1 MFPLLQIGPF
11 AVRVPGFFL
20 IVGLMAGVTLTE
32 SEAKRQ
38 GADPNPL
45 NNLVFFSI
53 LAGLV
58 GARLA
63 YVVRYLDTFLA
74 NPITIFFI
82 NPNTLDMRAGILI
95 ALITAVAY
103 GMWKKLSL
111 RPTLDLFT
119 PTFALFAIGLGLST
133 LASGNAYGSPTDL
146 PWAIYLW
153 DANRHPSQIYYTL
166 WATFAFT
173 VWLTMRK
180 GDYFAGF
187 RFLVWLTLTAAGA
200 LFIGAF
206 RGDSVLLAGGVRQE
220 QLVALAVMLF
230 GLWLMR
236 QWGRVKQDADTDEDV
251 NAEAVAA

>member
-11 AVRVPGFFL
+11 ALRVPGFFL
-20 IVGLMAGVTLTE
+20 VVGLMTGITLTE

-38 GADPNPL
+38 GVDPNPL
-45 NNLVFFSI
+45 NNLALLSMV
-53 LAGLV
+53 AGLV

-63 YVVRYLDTFLA
+63 YVIRYLDTFLA
-74 NPITIFFI
+74 NPFTIFSI
-82 NPNTLDMRAGILI
+82 NPNTLDVRTGILI

-103 GMWKKLSL
+103 GVWKKLPL

-153 DANRHPSQIYYTL
+153 DANRYPTQIYYTL
-166 WATFAFT
+166 WATFAFI

-180 GDYFAGF
+180 GDYFVGF

-200 LFIGAF
+200 LFIAAF
-206 RGDSVLLAGGVRQE
+206 RGDSVLLAGGVRQG
-220 QLVALAVMLF
+220 QLIALAVLLF

-236 QWGRVKQDADTDEDV
+236 QWGRGDESAEAGEDADV
-251 NAEAVAA
+251 EAVAA

>member
-1 MFPLLQIGPF
+1 MFPLFQIGPL
-11 AVRVPGFFL
+11 ALRVPGFFL
-20 IVGLMAGVTLTE
+20 IVGLMAGITLTE
-32 SEAKRQ
+32 SEAKRE
-38 GADPNPL
+38 GVDPNPL
-45 NNLVFFSI
+45 NNLALLSM

-58 GARLA
+58 GARLV
-63 YVVRYLDTFLA
+63 YVIRYLDTFLA
-74 NPITIFFI
+74 NPLTMFSI
-82 NPNTLDMRAGILI
+82 NPNTLDVRAGILI

-103 GMWKKLSL
+103 GVWNKLPL

-119 PTFALFAIGLGLST
+119 PTFALSAIGLGLST

-153 DANRHPSQIYYTL
+153 DANRHPTQIYYTL
-166 WATFAFT
+166 WALFAFV
-173 VWLTMRK
+173 VWWSIRK

-200 LFIGAF
+200 LFIDAF

-220 QLVALAVMLF
+220 QIIALAVMLF

-236 QWGRVKQDADTDEDV
+236 QWGRVDGNADTGGDV
-251 NAEAVAA
+251 DVEAVAA